1 MSFLTER
8 RQQFLTE
15 VNFHG
20 TRDLTLRVMQR
31 QKENLSKPEGSDV
44 GWHLSMWFGI
54 AEGTFNNFILS
65 YTAGEPLEN
74 LRYALEN
81 VVVAYENYLKA
92 LVQSS
97 GDTDEMAFPI
107 RSFDG
112 YCPYIWLISLCYLL
126 HRQDLLPRVARLV
139 DGEDE
144 ENAGEDVLIEEML
157 AYDDSLERYET
168 DTILGVK
175 PYSLLFKAFCTHDKN
190 KSLHKINEFLKK
202 WYKDLSAAPWHDSHL
217 SDDGYFGYWA
227 FEAGA
232 AVYLLEIEDDSSLY
246 QYLYYPKD
254 LVQFVKTFV
263 PPKNDVSNKKGN
275 QFRCE
280 AGQNCPKTGDWYSPA
295 NNMEK
300 RHFKQGEIMPEI
312 KNNPW
317 GLTIWYLE
325 NDI

>member
-15 VNFHG
+15 ANFHG

-31 QKENLSKPEGSDV
+31 QKDNLSKSEGADV

-65 YTAGEPLEN
+65 YTAGESIES

-92 LVQSS
+92 LVQNS
-97 GDTDEMAFPI
+97 GDPNEMAFPI

-112 YCPYIWLISLCYLL
+112 YCPYLWLISLCYLL

-144 ENAGEDVLIEEML
+144 ENAGIDFNIEEL
-157 AYDDSLERYET
+157 LNYSKELERYET
-168 DTILGVK
+168 DDCVSGCYGLFADALSEPNKIQALN
-175 PYSLLFKAFCTHDKN
+175 LLN
-190 KSLHKINEFLKK
+190 GFLKK

-232 AVYLLEIEDDSSLY
+232 AVYLLEIEDDSSLH

-254 LVQFVKTFV
+254 LVQFAKTFV
-263 PPKNDVSNKKGN
+263 PLANDVSNKQGN
-275 QFRCE
+275 QLRCE
-280 AGQNCPKTGDWYSPA
+280 AGENCPKTGDWYSPA

-300 RHFKQGEIMPEI
+300 RHFKQGEKMPEI

-317 GLTIWYLE
+317 GLTIWYLVE
-325 NDI
+325 

>member
-15 VNFHG
+15 ANFHG

-31 QKENLSKPEGSDV
+31 QKDNLSKSEGADV

-65 YTAGEPLEN
+65 YTAGESIES

-81 VVVAYENYLKA
+81 VVVAYENYLKE
-92 LVQSS
+92 LLQNS
-97 GDTDEMAFPI
+97 GDPNEMAFPI

-112 YCPYIWLISLCYLL
+112 YCPYLWLISLCYLL

-144 ENAGEDVLIEEML
+144 ENAGIDFNIEEL
-157 AYDDSLERYET
+157 LNYSKELERYET
-168 DTILGVK
+168 DDCVSGCYGLFADALSEPNKIQALN
-175 PYSLLFKAFCTHDKN
+175 LLN
-190 KSLHKINEFLKK
+190 GFLKK

-232 AVYLLEIEDDSSLY
+232 AVYLLEIEDDSSLH

-254 LVQFVKTFV
+254 LVQFARTFV
-263 PPKNDVSNKKGN
+263 PLANDVSNKQGN
-275 QFRCE
+275 QLRCE
-280 AGQNCPKTGDWYSPA
+280 AGENCPKTGNWYSPA

-300 RHFKQGEIMPEI
+300 RHFKQGETMPEI
-312 KNNPW
+312 KNNSW
-317 GLTIWYLE
+317 GLTIWYLVE
-325 NDI
+325 